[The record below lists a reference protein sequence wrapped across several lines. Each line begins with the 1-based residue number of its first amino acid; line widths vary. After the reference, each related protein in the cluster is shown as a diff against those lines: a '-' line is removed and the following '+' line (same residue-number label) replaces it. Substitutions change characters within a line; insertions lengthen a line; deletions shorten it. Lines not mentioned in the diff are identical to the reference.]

1 MPKTIST
8 ALQADIRKGLTT
20 LNLAVTIRRR
30 DGRIYRIT
38 NHDADV
44 TLDSHVFRHDVPFS
58 LPSID
63 SGAQL
68 AIDNTQ
74 LVLFCDDVTFIK
86 EEFESGLFDHAECE
100 ISLFDWENPT
110 HGIMS
115 LRKGWFGEITRN
127 EHHVVKVTVT
137 GLLKILDFEVGRVYQ
152 PSCDA
157 DLGDK
162 RCKIAI
168 NLGQAYSV
176 RNPYNLGD
184 WVYRYDTSGMTAIP
198 LVNASFDAD
207 GDRSTIQAITGW
219 TRSPGASL
227 SVSTS
232 APDGTLVAATT
243 RALYGN
249 TDVTSPLGTEHY
261 VYQTITT
268 TAAGMVNADIDAG
281 KLAVGLFA
289 LVGQPVYLLDP
300 VRIVLEQLDAAGE
313 VIDTL
318 DTRYQFLDVEE
329 AWRERAVAGPVL
341 AGCRSFR
348 VTLYMRKEDGTR
360 VNAAIDDVRFY
371 FWDHT
376 VATPYGGSIHK
387 LQRVVSYSASE
398 AYLLPNNSFEP
409 VVANALNP
417 TIGGWTVTPGSW
429 WRTVASDGSLLP
441 NDGSRFLQAGNDGTG
456 TQRTDTI
463 SAIFNLITGT
473 TSPKLD
479 SARVALG
486 QYFFRFQGYVGFGD
500 TGCTATLTINQLNAG
515 NTVVASDVILSS
527 YNPGTVTWT
536 LNTEEIAVAAT
547 ATKIQIVLEALSAS
561 GTGNNRVAMDGISFW
576 FYDVGKPKSTDPSGA
591 FGDNATVWDSTPG
604 SYTFDGNMVWFAA
617 DALWQT
623 DVVASVIDR
632 KAFTGTMIT
641 GAAGTYETGYIRW
654 ITGANANQVNL
665 VRQWTEGTKKL
676 KLYFRT
682 PYPIQ
687 IGDRY
692 VYVRSCQ
699 RRFLEDCK
707 GTFFNAV
714 NFRGFPYLPGRLT
727 DAG

>member
-1 MPKTIST
+1 MSKTIST
-8 ALQADIRKGLTT
+8 SLLADIRKGLTT
-20 LNLAVTIRRR
+20 LNLAVTIKRR

-38 NHDADV
+38 NHDDDV
-44 TLDSHVFRHDVPFS
+44 VIDSHVFRHDVPFS

-74 LVLFCDDVTFIK
+74 LVLFCDDAVFIK
-86 EEFESGLFDHAECE
+86 EEFETGLFDHAECE
-100 ISLFDWENPT
+100 IVLFDWENPT
-110 HGIMS
+110 HGTVS

-127 EHHVVKVTVT
+127 EHQVIKVTVT

-162 RCKIAI
+162 RCKIAV

-184 WVYRYDTSGMTAIP
+184 WVYHYDTGAMTLIP

-207 GDRSTIQAITGW
+207 GDRNTSQTITGW

-232 APDGTLVAATT
+232 APDGTLVAAST

-249 TDVTSPLGTEHY
+249 TDASSPLGTEHY
-261 VYQTITT
+261 LYQTITT
-268 TAAGMVNADIDAG
+268 AAAGMANADIDAG
-281 KLAVGLFA
+281 KIAVALFA

-300 VRIVLEQLDAAGE
+300 VRIVLEQLNAAGD

-318 DTRYQFLDVEE
+318 DTRYVFLDTEE
-329 AWRERAVAGPVL
+329 VWRERSVAGPVI

-360 VNAAIDDVRFY
+360 VNAAFDDVRFY

-376 VATPYGGSIHK
+376 IGTPYAGSIHK
-387 LQRVVSYSASE
+387 LQRIVGYAAGE
-398 AYLLPNNSFEP
+398 AYLPSNNSFEP
-409 VVANALNP
+409 TVANALNP
-417 TIGGWTVTPGSW
+417 LVGGWTVTPGSW
-429 WRTVASDGSLLP
+429 WRTVASDGSLSP
-441 NDGSRFLQAGNDGTG
+441 QDGARFLEAGDDGTT

-463 SAIFNLITGT
+463 SQTFNLITGAV
-473 TSPKLD
+473 SPKLD
-479 SARVALG
+479 SARIALG
-486 QYFFRFQGYVGFGD
+486 QYFFRFKAYVGFGD
-500 TGCTATLTINQLNAG
+500 TGCHATLTINQLDNS
-515 NTVVASDVILSS
+515 NSVVASETVLSA
-527 YNPGTVTWT
+527 YNPGSVTWT
-536 LNTEEIAVAAT
+536 LNEVEVALAAT
-547 ATKIQIVLEALSAS
+547 ATKIQVVLAAQSAV
-561 GTGNNRVAMDGISFW
+561 GTGNNRVAMDGVSFW
-576 FYDVGKPKSTDPSGA
+576 FYDVGKPKATDPSGA
-591 FGDNATVWDSTPG
+591 FGANDTVWDATPG
-604 SYTFDGNMVWFAA
+604 AYTFDSNMVWFAA
-617 DALWQT
+617 DALWKT
-623 DVVASVIDR
+623 DVAATVIDR
-632 KAFTGTMIT
+632 KSFNGAAIT

-654 ITGANANQVNL
+654 LTGANANQVNL
-665 VRQWTEGTKKL
+665 VRQWTSGTKKL

-692 VYVRSCQ
+692 AYVRSCQ
-699 RRFLEDCK
+699 HRFLEDCK
-707 GTFFNAV
+707 GTFFNQI
-714 NFRGFPYLPGRLT
+714 NFRGFPYVPGRLT
-727 DAG
+727 SAT